1 MEELKIQ
8 AVNLPSIGFNF
19 EELKAWAQG
28 ITERY
33 AGLVVREEDVA
44 GIKSEMAGL
53 NKLKASLEQ
62 ARKETVRKVSEPIKT
77 FEGQIKE
84 VVGIFEEAYA
94 FLGGQVKA
102 YEEQAREIK
111 RGEVKTV
118 IDTVL
123 YDNKLTGLEI
133 PIQDRWLNKTTPLKT
148 VKAEVEGIVLA
159 HQRELREKAELE
171 QARQDRAVAIEEKG
185 KAMAAAHGFDL
196 PASSFLRLQD
206 LQIPLTEVHTK
217 IEAAYAAKAAANQ
230 RDADAKPAQPVQ
242 PEGQEPWTA
251 PRPPQAPAAR
261 PRYVS
266 PARALTLDLTYDPA
280 KEMEVLA
287 HIRHLESLCITL
299 TRVTGKAAA

>member
-62 ARKETVRKVSEPIKT
+62 ARKETVRKVSEPIKA

-84 VVGIFEEAYA
+84 VVGIFEQAYA

-102 YEEQAREIK
+102 YEDQAREQK
-111 RGEVKTV
+111 RGEVQV
-118 IDTVL
+118 IIDSVL

-133 PIQDRWLNKTTPLKT
+133 PIQDAWLNKTKPLKV
-148 VKAEVEGIVLA
+148 VKAEVESIVLA

-185 KAMAAAHGFDL
+185 KTMAAAYGFEL
-196 PASSFLRLQD
+196 PVSSFLRLQD
-206 LQIPLTEVHTK
+206 LQTPLAEVHTQ
-217 IEAAYAAKAAANQ
+217 IEAAYATKAAANQ
-230 RDADAKPAQPVQ
+230 RANAAQPAQPVQ
-242 PEGQEPWTA
+242 PEVLPTA
-251 PRPPQAPAAR
+251 PRPPRAPSAR
-261 PRYVS
+261 PMSMS
-266 PARALTLDLTYDPA
+266 PARALTLDITYDPA
-280 KEMEVLA
+280 REMEVLA
-287 HIRHLESLCITL
+287 HVRHLETLCITL